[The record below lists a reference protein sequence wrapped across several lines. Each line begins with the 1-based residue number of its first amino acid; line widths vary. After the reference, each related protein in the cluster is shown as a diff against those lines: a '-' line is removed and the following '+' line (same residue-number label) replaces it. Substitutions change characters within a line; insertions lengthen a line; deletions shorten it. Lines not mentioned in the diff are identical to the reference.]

1 MEMSRSEALRL
12 ARITLQ
18 YFQQHFES
26 DVSAPRLLTLIGVA
40 ENPGSPQFE
49 LGGVIGLPSHATV
62 SRNIND
68 LTHLTSR
75 REPGPGYVRQDPDP
89 NSRRRNLVRLTDRGE
104 VLIDGL
110 VKALNKAIG
119 GGA

>member
-1 MEMSRSEALRL
+1 M
-12 ARITLQ
+12 
-18 YFQQHFES
+18 
-26 DVSAPRLLTLIGVA
+26 LTLIGVA

-49 LGGVIGLPSHATV
+49 LGSVIGMPSHATI

-89 NSRRRNLVRLTDRGE
+89 NSRRRNLLRLTDRGE
-104 VLIDGL
+104 VLVEGL
-110 VKALNKAIG
+110 VKAINKAKG
-119 GGA
+119 DGA